1 MRSLARFASS
11 RFREESDAR
20 PTWAHNE
27 QRMRRLHAPLIFF
40 LASSATLAAIAACTS
55 ESRPPV
61 TDTPGVLSRGS
72 GSGPGADG
80 GDDDGGGVTFASF
93 AGFNPTGLTADG
105 DTLYV
110 TLVPI
115 DTTTSAEVAR
125 VDPSGVVTVL
135 VNNAIAPSAPTVSSG
150 ALYYID
156 TPTGSSGSSILSLNL
171 ADLTTPP
178 TTLISAL
185 DKPSGLAVGGSSLV
199 VATALGGT
207 GVGIESIS
215 STGTSTQLTQ
225 VGGEYSPSGIATDG
239 AQVYFA
245 AKATGGGQIF
255 SVPVNV
261 GPADSLWSGSDTGTL
276 GPVVVAN
283 ANVYFSLTA
292 DPNGIIYSVPAAGGT
307 ALPIVTG
314 LTQPS
319 AIAVNS
325 AYVYYTSNTQT
336 GGIFRAPL
344 NPDSGI
350 ATTEIATVANAQ
362 FLVLGA
368 TAVYVTTDQAIVRAT
383 Q

>member
-1 MRSLARFASS
+1 
-11 RFREESDAR
+11 
-20 PTWAHNE
+20 
-27 QRMRRLHAPLIFF
+27 
-40 LASSATLAAIAACTS
+40 
-55 ESRPPV
+55 
-61 TDTPGVLSRGS
+61 
-72 GSGPGADG
+72 
-80 GDDDGGGVTFASF
+80 
-93 AGFNPTGLTADG
+93 DG

-110 TLVPI
+110 TLVPL
-115 DTTTSAEVAR
+115 DTTASAEVAR

-135 VNNAIAPSAPTVSSG
+135 VNDAVAPSAPTISSG

-215 STGTSTQLTQ
+215 STGASTQLTQ

-255 SVPVNV
+255 SASVNV

-292 DPNGIIYSVPAAGGT
+292 DPNGIIYSVPAAGGAASPIAT
-307 ALPIVTG
+307 A

-325 AYVYYTSNTQT
+325 AYVYYTNSSPA

-344 NPDSGI
+344 NPDSGV

-368 TAVYVTTDQAIVRAT
+368 TAVYATTDQAIVRAT